1 MLKNIYISDQVAEN
15 NGENGKPIW
24 MSYGGIVY
32 DVTDFIHNHPGGSE
46 RIMLAAGSVSFF
58 F

>member
-1 MLKNIYISDQVAEN
+1 
-15 NGENGKPIW
+15 

-58 F
+58 FLNQKSHIYIYIQI